1 MHKMQKT
8 LAVVLMTLL
17 CACSLFAQSTEELM
31 TTANSL
37 LTNGAYDQAISKYR
51 KIVSRDPGNFEA
63 QFNIAIAYLNW
74 ERYSNAITEFNKA
87 VRVNPNSGEAWS
99 NLAFAYE
106 KQGQS
111 EKAADALSR
120 AVASNPNNITVRMN
134 LATVYAQKNRYDQAI
149 AQYKQIIQMDATNLD
164 AHVSLAKC
172 LISKNNYTEAKK
184 YLKSAIALSPNEPE
198 AFWEMG
204 NILWDNEKNAEGA
217 IDNYKKAIVLKP
229 NSQVYY
235 SNLGSLLEEQ
245 WKKNK
250 DESKKQE
257 AIDVWKK
264 SLVYLDDAL
273 DKEKVQARIDM
284 LEKGEAPSGSAT
296 AEELFDKSEP
306 TKDDIQ
312 QLRNDMKKGDAQGEK
327 KIDVTDYDV
336 TDDLNVLQEK
346 ESSSDFDIQKAMEKK
361 KKAKEA
367 EQKKE

>member
-1 MHKMQKT
+1 MEKKQKT
-8 LAVVLMTLL
+8 FSLVLLILAFAV
-17 CACSLFAQSTEELM
+17 SIFAQSTEELM
-31 TTANSL
+31 TNANSL
-37 LTNGAYDQAISKYR
+37 LANGAYDQAISKYR

-99 NLAFAYE
+99 NLAYAYE

-120 AVASNPNNITVRMN
+120 AVASNPNNVTVRMN
-134 LATVYAQKNRYDQAI
+134 LAAVYAQKNRYDQAI
-149 AQYKQIIQMDATNLD
+149 AQYKQIIQMDAANLD

-172 LISKNNYTEAKK
+172 LISRNNHAEAKK
-184 YLKSAIALSPNEPE
+184 YLKSAIALNPNEAE
-198 AFWEMG
+198 AYWELG
-204 NILWDNEKNAEGA
+204 NILWDNEKNDAGA
-217 IDNYKKAIVLKP
+217 IENYKKAIVLKP

-235 SNLGSLLEEQ
+235 TNYGTLLEEL

-250 DESKKQE
+250 DDSKKLE
-257 AIDVWKK
+257 AIDLWKK

-273 DKEKVQARIDM
+273 DKEKVQDRIDK
-284 LEKGEAPSGSAT
+284 LEKGEAPSGKAT
-296 AEELFDKSEP
+296 TEELFDKSEP
-306 TKDDIQ
+306 TKADIQ
-312 QLRNDMKKGDAQGEK
+312 QLKNEMGKDGAETK
-327 KIDVTDYDV
+327 KIDVKDYDV
-336 TDDLNVLQEK
+336 TDDLDVLNK

-367 EQKKE
+367 EQNK